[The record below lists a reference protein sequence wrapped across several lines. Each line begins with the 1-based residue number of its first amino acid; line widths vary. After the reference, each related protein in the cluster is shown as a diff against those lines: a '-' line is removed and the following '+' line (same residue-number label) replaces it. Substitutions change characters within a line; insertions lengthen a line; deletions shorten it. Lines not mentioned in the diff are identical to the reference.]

1 MQTKIYFFVVGR
13 SCGKAVMFVENISS
27 EEETKGNESEDDI
40 MDIDDE
46 PAQKKTKI
54 MLDDSIIM
62 LS

>member
-1 MQTKIYFFVVGR
+1 
-13 SCGKAVMFVENISS
+13 MFVENISS